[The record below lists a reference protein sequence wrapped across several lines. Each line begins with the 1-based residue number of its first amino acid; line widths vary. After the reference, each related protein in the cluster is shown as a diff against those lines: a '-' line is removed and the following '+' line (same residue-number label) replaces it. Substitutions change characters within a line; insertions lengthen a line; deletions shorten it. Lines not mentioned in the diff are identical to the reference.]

1 MKKDFIN
8 FSILAVMALS
18 ITGCSHDFDLY
29 EGPQPDGSEQ
39 EPKVANAFDFKT
51 TQDVNLTVDYA
62 SAGAVFFEVYA
73 ENPIVKTLENDI
85 PVISRNKNAKSLY
98 GGYTNANGHFS
109 GKVTLPAYATHLYI
123 YSGNMLLDTNLLET
137 DVNGG
142 QAIAKAESTAQSR
155 ALTRAM
161 TDQTLTDEVP
171 VNFYSW
177 AHDGTGASYNDS
189 YKAEYTPITK
199 GNGGWKTP
207 LGKWNSLTGRPDYL
221 LDKNDAANKD
231 LVFNSDELRGL
242 FEVIQNAVAVD
253 KNCPEEF
260 RAPGDLT
267 LQRNS
272 EVAINMLGGTT
283 MWSNSL
289 GYYYYNGTAPTDLAT
304 TPIIML
310 FPNTNDGHGTAKDWG
325 FNVIGVERGDAVK
338 LVYYPHIAEGNFDDA
353 TTEFPAGT
361 SIGFVLKCNG
371 WGAALGKEW
380 VKDPWRYHGAVLNW
394 WCTSTEGLS
403 YCPDGVESGVSKLGQ
418 SASRTAKFAFTSGGD
433 EFAVI
438 SFEDMNHDTNFADV
452 AFALK
457 PASAFQ
463 PLPQIVNKTT
473 DESGVYAFEDL
484 WPSKGDY
491 DMNDVLVDYKYGRE
505 FAKYDNQSDDEYK
518 TIRESFSF
526 TTYQNYAALHSGLA
540 FTFSLADNPTNIVFK
555 KRPRDS
561 SDFVDADFTVED
573 DDNVVI
579 LTNDI
584 NNEIGT
590 EYLVEVTYEK
600 GTTRRTS
607 IKPFIFRNT
616 ENGKR
621 LEVHL
626 PFEAPTAWV
635 DESFFGTEDDLSNP
649 AQDIYYVR
657 AGDYPYAFYLAGGD
671 IEAFKNTLLNSAFER
686 KPVDTVYPKFLEWST
701 SKGARA
707 TDWYK

>member
-1 MKKDFIN
+1 
-8 FSILAVMALS
+8 
-18 ITGCSHDFDLY
+18 
-29 EGPQPDGSEQ
+29 
-39 EPKVANAFDFKT
+39 
-51 TQDVNLTVDYA
+51 
-62 SAGAVFFEVYA
+62 
-73 ENPIVKTLENDI
+73 
-85 PVISRNKNAKSLY
+85 
-98 GGYTNANGHFS
+98 
-109 GKVTLPAYATHLYI
+109 
-123 YSGNMLLDTNLLET
+123 MLLDTNLLET

-207 LGKWNSLTGRPDYL
+207 LGKWNSLTPDYL
-221 LDKNDAANKD
+221 LDKNNAANKD
-231 LVFNSDELRGL
+231 LIFNSDELRGL

-253 KNCPEEF
+253 RNCPEEF

-289 GYYYYNGTAPTDLAT
+289 GYYYYNGTAPIDLAT

-473 DESGVYAFEDL
+473 EEEGIYAFEDL

-491 DMNDVLVDYKYGRE
+491 DMNDVLVDYKYSRE

-540 FTFSLADNPTNIVFK
+540 FSFQLAANPTNTVFK
-555 KRPRDS
+555 VRRPGS
-561 SDFVDADFTVED
+561 NAFEDANFTVED
-573 DDNVVI
+573 NNVVI

-590 EYLVEVTYEK
+590 EYLVEITYEK
-600 GTTRRTS
+600 GTTNRSTV
-607 IKPFIFRNT
+607 KPFIFRDT
-616 ENGKR
+616 EGGKR

-626 PFEAPTAWV
+626 PFEAPTAKV
-635 DESFFGTEDDLSNP
+635 DESCPGHLLRPCRRLSL
-649 AQDIYYVR
+649 R
-657 AGDYPYAFYLAGGD
+657 
-671 IEAFKNTLLNSAFER
+671 LLSGWWR
-686 KPVDTVYPKFLEWST
+686 H
-701 SKGARA
+701 
-707 TDWYK
+707 